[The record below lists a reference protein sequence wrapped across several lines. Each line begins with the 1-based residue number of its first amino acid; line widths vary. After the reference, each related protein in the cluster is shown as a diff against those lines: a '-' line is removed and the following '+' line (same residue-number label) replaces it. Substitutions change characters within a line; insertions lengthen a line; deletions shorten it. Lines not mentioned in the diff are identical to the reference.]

1 MENERVIMNKLDVI
15 KAELDYIKKRIIDED
30 TIMDEEDYRA
40 LEEARKEF
48 KEGRT
53 TSLEDLKKE
62 MKNVKH

>member
-1 MENERVIMNKLDVI
+1 MENEQEIINKLDMI
-15 KAELDYIKKRIIDED
+15 KVDLDYIKKRIIDED
-30 TIMDEEDYRA
+30 TIMDEEDYQE